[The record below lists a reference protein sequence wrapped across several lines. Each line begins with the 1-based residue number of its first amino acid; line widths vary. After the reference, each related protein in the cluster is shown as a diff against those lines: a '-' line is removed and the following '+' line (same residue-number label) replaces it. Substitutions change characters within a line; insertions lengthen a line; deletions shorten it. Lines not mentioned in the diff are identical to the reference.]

1 MQNIRFISPNE
12 LHHVKTMFSISKNLV
27 GEEIT
32 DEILDEMLK
41 SWKIQ
46 MERGT
51 MLVNMM
57 FDEDGS
63 PTVMYTGSLFP
74 FSRSWW
80 VGYTKIKKPTN
91 HFNKSA
97 KIMAPVLDHMFE
109 HLERKGY
116 FTVLMGA
123 PEKHHNIRNKVMTKY
138 SKYLGRYNWYDDFV
152 IPRGERSE
160 VEKAFN
166 NNNRRTCYWSDIV
179 VRMFTLKQEYRVEYL
194 RNKNLQDYTGT
205 VPN

>member
-1 MQNIRFISPNE
+1 MQNIRFINPNE

-80 VGYTKIKKPTN
+80 VGYTKIKKPT
-91 HFNKSA
+91 
-97 KIMAPVLDHMFE
+97 KIF
-109 HLERKGY
+109 
-116 FTVLMGA
+116 
-123 PEKHHNIRNKVMTKY
+123 
-138 SKYLGRYNWYDDFV
+138 
-152 IPRGERSE
+152 
-160 VEKAFN
+160 
-166 NNNRRTCYWSDIV
+166 
-179 VRMFTLKQEYRVEYL
+179 
-194 RNKNLQDYTGT
+194 
-205 VPN
+205 